1 MSKFLSG
8 RLRQLLVGITG
19 YTENKTVIQTTG
31 KVGIGTTDAQQHSL
45 FVVGSTN
52 ITGDTNVGGGLTAVG
67 IGSFQSDVYVD
78 QQLYVGGVNI
88 TGGASIGE
96 DVTTRNLRVSGISTF
111 VGIATAE
118 STLFAAELS
127 VAGISTF
134 ENNIDA
140 NGGLDVDGHTDLDN
154 VSISGVTTTTGLLDA
169 NGGLTANQATVE
181 DLTND
186 RIVVA
191 GVGGRLEDSA
201 NLTFDG
207 SRLEV
212 VGHAELDDV
221 NVSGTATITSL
232 DVLTNFDVYDTQ
244 AVFHNNLYI
253 AGNLSIGGTTTTLNA
268 QDLQIYDKDIILGFT
283 TDAFGNDISTDTTA
297 NHGGI
302 AIAST
307 EGSPLVPFFLTGVN
321 EDIPDTYKQIMWVKS
336 DSYGFGTT
344 DAWLFNYAVGIG
356 STLVPNGTRFAVSEI
371 QFTDD
376 TINTP
381 NISVSENLTI
391 TGSIDVDGHTDLDNV
406 SISGVTTTAGLLDAN
421 GGLTANQA
429 TVEDL
434 TDNRVVIAGTGGR
447 LEDSVNLTFDG
458 TTLNVVGQ
466 TDVDDLNVS
475 GLSTFVGIT
484 TNQSTIFA
492 NQLSVA
498 GVSTFVGNVTFQSN
512 GYFGDGD
519 TLYFGNGYDLQIYH
533 TTAGGGLNYIR
544 DSASGLRVTSDNF
557 EVYSSNLFEKL
568 LGATYNGSVD
578 LYYDGIKRLETTG
591 YGVTVYNTLQAP
603 QLNITGIASVGT
615 AITMYGATGIV
626 SAISFYGDGSNLTNT
641 GATLG
646 ATSGT
651 ERLVTTQLT
660 SGTMVNAATDA
671 DLTYNATTDLLSTP
685 NLAVSGGISTDGVD
699 TGGPQY
705 ILRADGSGGW
715 EWASVPGIF
724 SVNNILN
731 GFIVQEEG
739 VVVGTAGSITT
750 IDFRGVNIVATADPQ
765 PNGIATVRLSETP
778 TFQTLN
784 VSGITTL
791 GVTAASQLQVTGL
804 STFVGVSTA
813 ESTFF
818 TNQLSVAGVSS
829 YFGDLNFGSNV
840 DLKLASNGTIR
851 TPNLHSNGTDLTIRG
866 GGNTSVR
873 PGIVIPN
880 STSNNLEIQGPSSGT
895 GDIVIDSRGS
905 GEVIIKDGGV
915 QRFTTNNNGVDITGH
930 TELDELNVSG
940 VSTFVGTINAV
951 DAIFTGNVTIG
962 GTLTYEDVTN
972 IDSIGIITARSDV
985 RVGGNF
991 SSVGITT
998 LASAGG
1004 ITTTGGDLYVGGN
1017 LYADGNLVYTDS
1029 SAVNLNITGIA
1040 TFGGQISAGGTTGT
1054 DGQYLQSTGV
1064 GVTWASFPTLRTTQT
1079 TVATDGQTTFNF
1091 AYNVNFLDVFI
1102 NGIKLTSSEYTATS
1116 GTQIILASPAFG
1128 GDIVEFHSYNTTS
1141 TGGSGGGGA
1150 SILNDL
1156 SDVTIGSLS
1165 NNQILR
1171 YNSGSSVWENV
1182 TVSYATEAFV
1192 GLSTSG
1198 LASESYVGL
1207 ATAGLASEAY
1217 VGLATAGLLSST
1229 GDGSGLTNLP
1239 AGQLTGSLPA
1249 IDGSALTGL
1258 TTSRFTVSNNTG
1270 SIGAG
1275 TTTDITITG
1284 AKAYSLFK
1292 VETTHAA
1299 WIRLYTDTDSR
1310 TNDETRAYTTDPTP
1324 GSGVLA
1330 EVYTTTSGISTF
1342 KMTPAVT
1349 GWNDDATPSTNIYA
1363 KVTNN
1368 ESGASDITVSL
1379 TIVRMED

>member
-19 YTENKTVIQTTG
+19 YTENKTVLQTTG

-96 DVTTRNLRVSGISTF
+96 DVTTRNLRVSGLSTF

-447 LEDSVNLTFDG
+447 LEDSANLTFDG
-458 TTLNVVGQ
+458 T
-466 TDVDDLNVS
+466 
-475 GLSTFVGIT
+475 
-484 TNQSTIFA
+484 
-492 NQLSVA
+492 
-498 GVSTFVGNVTFQSN
+498 
-512 GYFGDGD
+512 
-519 TLYFGNGYDLQIYH
+519 
-533 TTAGGGLNYIR
+533 
-544 DSASGLRVTSDNF
+544 
-557 EVYSSNLFEKL
+557 
-568 LGATYNGSVD
+568 
-578 LYYDGIKRLETTG
+578 
-591 YGVTVYNTLQAP
+591 TLQAP

-1310 TNDETRAYTTDPTP
+1310 TNDATRAYTTDPTP